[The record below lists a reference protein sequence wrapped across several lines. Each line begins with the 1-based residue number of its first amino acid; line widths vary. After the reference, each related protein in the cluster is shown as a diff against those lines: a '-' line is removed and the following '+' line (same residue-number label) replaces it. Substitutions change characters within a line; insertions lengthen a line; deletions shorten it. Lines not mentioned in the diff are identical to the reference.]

1 MSKDVTMCKCAVRPK
16 ETMGSIDHVLALQQI
31 LELQRG
37 WLQCSC
43 VNGNGKTSWGADDM
57 PPEVRVPAAKPD
69 HLS

>member
-43 VNGNGKTSWGADDM
+43 VNGNG
-57 PPEVRVPAAKPD
+57 
-69 HLS
+69 